1 MRNQKINW
9 DCSQDLIFQISNWYT
24 CDEEYGVDF
33 DDDFDD
39 GPQSDPSKY
48 LVKIFGTTQNGE
60 SVAVNLLNFT
70 PYFYIRVDHQFNA
83 RFIQNMREYIVSK
96 LPWNL
101 KNSLISIKMFEKK
114 DFWGFTNFKNFT
126 FLRFTFKS
134 LKGFRAG
141 IRIMNNDVKI
151 MGVHNNAVKYKLY
164 ESNIE
169 PFLRLMHIK
178 ELEPSG
184 WCTIPGNK
192 HNVNRDT
199 LKTTCQIDVECDW
212 KHIKHYENE
221 KIAPFVVASFDL
233 ECTSSHGDF
242 PVAKKD
248 YKKVANEL
256 YNLFKDNKEQDI
268 DEIKRLIQDELVAIF
283 TPGGGKFM
291 SRVFPKTTVNVEN
304 IQKIVVKIID
314 DIFNTLCGKIVY
326 KSKQEDD
333 KPVAKEYIVKVLCN
347 KFNSVFPQL
356 EGDSIIQI
364 GTTVHKYGDKH
375 CSYKNIVTFG
385 TCDQIDGVDV
395 IPCATE
401 EELLLKWRDVILALD
416 PDIMIGYNI
425 FGFDMAYLYDRA
437 CELGIERQFTKLG
450 RFVGK
455 SCEFKEKMLSS
466 SALGDNILKF
476 IDMDGRVLIDIMKVV
491 QRDHKLDSFKLDN
504 VANHFIGLN
513 KHDVHPSDIFRLQ
526 KGNSSDRKIIAEYC
540 IQDCELCNLL
550 TMKLE
555 ILANNIGMSNVCSV
569 PLSYIFMRGQG
580 IKIFS
585 LVAKECKNE
594 DFLIPSM
601 QKPFNAPVEQD
612 DDDGYEGAIV
622 LEPKTGIYID
632 EPICVLD
639 YASLY
644 PSSMISEN
652 LSHDCIVTDPK
663 YDNLPDVEYLNISY
677 DVYEGAG
684 DKKHKV
690 GERVCRFVQLPN
702 NEKGIIPRILIKL
715 LRKRKETRKKCE
727 WQTVTC
733 SDGRTFK
740 GLVNQTADTTSISCH
755 DGNKVELNN
764 SEIRS
769 IDDTYDDFQK
779 AVLDGLQLA
788 YKVTANSLYGQIGA
802 RTSPIYLK
810 DIAAC
815 TTATGRKMILLAKDF
830 IEKNNDAEI
839 VYGDSVTGDTPLILR
854 FPDGHIDIQTIE
866 TVNNNWIPY
875 TNFKPFDSDRYS
887 KEQSFLNAE
896 IWTNGKWAKINRVI
910 RHKTCKRL
918 YRINTFEGCVDVTE
932 DHSLLDSNCNQI
944 KPTECHEG
952 ITQLLHSFPDI
963 FPEMS
968 IPVNEYGS
976 SYNHESCI
984 VQKCKTRKNVYNET
998 MFYKANYRKRSNTYA
1013 MTNECKLC
1021 IKHKKCKIQGKLFD
1035 GVINKKILNYHVP
1048 CYNVSK
1054 YEAWVWG
1061 LFFGDGSCGIYKY
1074 QNKIKYSWAIN
1085 NSNLQY
1091 LDKAFKYLQ
1100 AKEPSNV
1107 VKFKVLDTLDSSG
1120 VYKLVPTGSIKY
1132 MVEKYREMFY
1142 DKDGYKKVPIQIL
1155 NAPYDVRLW
1164 FMKGYLTADGTKDTE
1179 TRNNGIKAGKWAF
1192 ACKGKI
1198 GAQGLFYL
1206 MKSVGWKNIRVNIH
1220 HGKDNVYWICNI
1232 TDTNHVSKH
1241 ANTVMHKIQ
1250 LKDTDIN
1257 DNTYV
1262 YDIETSE
1269 GVFHGGVGS
1278 IILKNTDSL
1287 FVKFYTKDELGNRI
1301 KGKDAIPRVRELGI
1315 KNSKAISKILK
1326 PPHDLEWEK
1335 IFYPFILLSKK
1346 RYVANKY
1353 EWDDHKYKQNSMGI
1367 VLKRRDNANIVKK
1380 IYGGII
1386 DTILNE
1392 QNIEKSIDFLS
1403 TSLNDLVSGKY
1414 HIDDLVI
1421 TKSLKADYK
1430 DPGRIAHK
1438 MLADRMKERDPG
1450 NAPNVNDRIPFVYI
1464 ETPPPEKKGTK
1475 VLQGERIETPD
1486 FINANNLKPDYEFY
1500 ITNQIMNPVLQVY
1513 ALVLDQLKGYDKS
1526 ENYWPEMEAK
1536 VLEAKG
1542 GDVKKMQ
1549 ARVQDLREHVVK
1561 ELLFDPV
1568 LNVLKAKRTPPK
1580 PPKEKAPP
1588 KPRQPRAKKTVEVLP
1603 PLQDGEPPVVILTKQ
1618 KEDTDVVKPKRS
1630 LRKVQI

>member
-9 DCSQDLIFQISNWYT
+9 DCSQDLIFQISHWYT
-24 CDEEYGVDF
+24 CDEEYGDDF
-33 DDDFDD
+33 DDDDD

-48 LVKIFGTTQNGE
+48 LVKIFGTTQNGL

-70 PYFYIRVDHQFNA
+70 PYFYVRVDHQFNA

-114 DFWGFTNFKNFT
+114 DFWGFTNFKKFT

-141 IRIMNNDVKI
+141 IRIMNNDVRI
-151 MGVHNNAVKYKLY
+151 MGVHNNPVKYKLY

-192 HNVNRDT
+192 HNINRDT

-256 YNLFKDNKEQDI
+256 YNLFNDNKEQDI
-268 DEIKRLIQDELVAIF
+268 DEIKRLIKDELVAIF
-283 TPGGGKFM
+283 TPGGGKCM
-291 SRVFPKTTVNVEN
+291 SRVYPKTTVNIDN
-304 IQKIVVKIID
+304 IQKSVVKIID
-314 DIFNTLCGKIVY
+314 DIFNTLSGKIVY

-333 KPVAKEYIVKVLCN
+333 KPVAKEYIVKVMCN
-347 KFNSVFPQL
+347 KFNSVFPPL

-395 IPCATE
+395 IPCTTE

-513 KHDVHPSDIFRLQ
+513 KNDVHPSDIFRLQ
-526 KGNSSDRKIIAEYC
+526 KGDSGDRRIIAEYC

-663 YDNLPDVEYLNISY
+663 YDNLPDVEYLDISY
-677 DVYEGAG
+677 DAYEGAG

-702 NEKGIIPRILIKL
+702 NEKGIIPRILMKL

-727 WQTVTC
+727 WRTVTC

-740 GLVNQTADTTSISCH
+740 GFVNQITDTTSISCH
-755 DGNKVELNN
+755 DGSKVELNN
-764 SEIRS
+764 SEIES
-769 IDDTYDDFQK
+769 INDTYDDFQK
-779 AVLDGLQLA
+779 AVLDGLQVA

-815 TTATGRKMILLAKDF
+815 TTATGRKMILLAKEF

-866 TVNNNWIPY
+866 TVNNSWIPY
-875 TNFKPFDSDRYS
+875 RNFKPFDSDRYS

-896 IWTNGKWAKINRVI
+896 IWANSKWAKINRVI

-952 ITQLLHSFPDI
+952 ITQLLHSFPDV
-963 FPEMS
+963 FPEIS
-968 IPVNEYGS
+968 IEYGL
-976 SYNHESCI
+976 
-984 VQKCKTRKNVYNET
+984 
-998 MFYKANYRKRSNTYA
+998 TYDY
-1013 MTNECKLC
+1013 
-1021 IKHKKCKIQGKLFD
+1021 GS
-1035 GVINKKILNYHVP
+1035 

-1054 YEAWVWG
+1054 YDAWVWG
-1061 LFFGDGSCGIYKY
+1061 LFFGDGSCGI
-1074 QNKIKYSWAIN
+1074 QNKIKYSWTIN

-1091 LDKAFKYLQ
+1091 LDKALKYLQ
-1100 AKEPSNV
+1100 AKEPSYV
-1107 VKFKVLDTLDSSG
+1107 VTFKVLDTLDSSG
-1120 VYKLVPTGSIKY
+1120 VYKLVPSGNIKY

-1164 FMKGYLTADGTKDTE
+1164 FMKGYFASDR
-1179 TRNNGIKAGKWAF
+1179 TRNNDIKAGKWAV

-1198 GAQGLFYL
+1198 CAQGLFYL

-1220 HGKDNVYWICNI
+1220 HGEDNVYWICSI
-1232 TDTNHVSKH
+1232 TDTDHVSKH

-1250 LKDTDIN
+1250 LKDTDY
-1257 DNTYV
+1257 THV

-1287 FVKFYTKDELGNRI
+1287 FIKFYTKDELGNRI
-1301 KGKDAIPRVRELGI
+1301 TGKEAIPKVRELGI
-1315 KNSKAISKILK
+1315 NNSKAISKLLK

-1367 VLKRRDNANIVKK
+1367 VLKRRDNANLVKK

-1392 QNIEKSIDFLS
+1392 QNIEKSIDFLL

-1430 DPGRIAHK
+1430 DPRRIAHK

-1450 NAPNVNDRIPFVYI
+1450 NAPNVSDRIPYVYI

-1536 VLEAKG
+1536 VLEAKA

-1580 PPKEKAPP
+1580 APKPEKPRKEKAP
-1588 KPRQPRAKKTVEVLP
+1588 RQSRAKKTVQVLP
-1603 PLQDGEPPVVILTKQ
+1603 PLQDGELPVVIITKQ
-1618 KEDTDVVKPKRS
+1618 KDADVVKPKRS
-1630 LRKVQI
+1630 LRKVTLTLSDN